1 MDELGLGM
9 RAAVHSV
16 QLTDYINDWLDPR
29 FT

>member
-1 MDELGLGM
+1 M